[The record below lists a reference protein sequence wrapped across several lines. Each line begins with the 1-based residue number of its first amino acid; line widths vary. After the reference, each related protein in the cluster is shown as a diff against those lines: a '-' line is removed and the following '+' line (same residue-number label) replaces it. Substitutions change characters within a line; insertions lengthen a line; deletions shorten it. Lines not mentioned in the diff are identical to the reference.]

1 MAKKPPISALQWN
14 AVAIMI
20 VLVALPFATAVI
32 SNAGSS
38 SDGDAKPSTTM
49 DPFDV
54 SSQPFYP
61 GIWWDNGINLNAY
74 YEAAY
79 PMPSG
84 WYNCGYIVDGEC
96 GDDYSYSNEDA
107 LPLSVSTIPKNIYG
121 EIPSYTLNQNHKL
134 ILAPGE
140 YYGSSG
146 EGPFSFYFYGKTFD
160 NIAQNDTLDKISYKF
175 VDFMVSYDCEYNGFE
190 DFIIKSDL
198 TFIYQGQPKTF
209 KDFEFKV
216 DNSINSERWNSQN
229 NEWVDDCIIGF
240 ELEYDFTGYESL
252 SLTEFNGGDWANT
265 DHLIELKSIKKAS
278 GQNMGNAHI
287 PFAGDGIWSFS
298 STHQSVNTVQ
308 AGFVIKSATLFL
320 SFGTFA
326 LAIASTPYWDPFK
339 NFFKGAI

>member
-1 MAKKPPISALQWN
+1 MAKKPPMSALQWN
-14 AVAIMI
+14 AVAIMV

-38 SDGDAKPSTTM
+38 TDGDAKPSTTM

-54 SSQPFYP
+54 SSYPFYP

-84 WYNCGYIVDGEC
+84 WYNCGYIVDGQC

-175 VDFMVSYDCEYNGFE
+175 VDFMVSYDCAYNGFE

-229 NEWVDDCIIGF
+229 NEWIDDCIIGF

-278 GQNMGNAHI
+278 GQNIGNAHL

-308 AGFVIKSATLFL
+308 AGFIIKSATLLL